1 VGGACCL
8 FEAMTELHGE
18 EGSWAKA
25 LSLGRR
31 TLDRETAVL
40 RKLGYIRKSDKD
52 NRSPWVVL
60 K

>member
-1 VGGACCL
+1 
-8 FEAMTELHGE
+8 MTELHGE